1 MRLLNWRRQAVLDA
15 MPTVKPG
22 RVRTPW
28 REFWRRFRRQPI
40 ALAAGLFVLLLIVV
54 AVAAPWIAPFDA
66 ENYFDYDRLNDGPS
80 TIHWFGVDSLGRDIF
95 SRVLL
100 GARISLAAGVFAVL
114 IGAVTGIVLGLLAGY
129 YEGWWDRIIMRI
141 CDVLFA
147 FPGILL
153 AIAVVAVMGSGMA
166 NVIIAVAIFSIP
178 AFARLVR
185 GNTLVLKQQ
194 TFIESARSIGA
205 SDSTI
210 LFRHIL
216 PGTVS
221 SIVVFFTMRIGV
233 SIISA
238 ASLSFLGLGAQPPT
252 PEWGAML
259 NEARAD
265 MVIAPHVAIFPAIA
279 IFLTVLAFNLLG
291 DGLRDALDPK
301 IKG

>member
-1 MRLLNWRRQAVLDA
+1 MRLFNWRRQAVLNA
-15 MPTVKPG
+15 MPIVRPDS
-22 RVRTPW
+22 VRTPW
-28 REFWRRFRRQPI
+28 HEFLRRLRRQPVAMI
-40 ALAAGLFVLLLIVV
+40 AGAFVLLLIVV
-54 AVAAPWIAPFDA
+54 ALVARWIAPFDA

-80 TIHWFGVDSLGRDIF
+80 MLHWFGVDSLGRDIF
-95 SRVLL
+95 SRVLV
-100 GARISLAAGVFAVL
+100 GAQISLAAGVFSVL
-114 IGAVTGIVLGLLAGY
+114 IGALIGTFFGLLAGY
-129 YEGWWDRIIMRI
+129 YEGWWDRVIMRI

-153 AIAVVAVMGSGMA
+153 AIAVVAVLGSGMA
-166 NVIIAVAIFSIP
+166 NVIFAVAIFSIP

-185 GNTLVLKQQ
+185 GNTLVLKHQ

-205 SDSTI
+205 SDWTI
-210 LFRHIL
+210 IFRHIL

-221 SIVVFFTMRIGV
+221 SIVVYFTMRIGT

-265 MVIAPHVAIFPAIA
+265 MVIAPHVALFPSLA

>member
-1 MRLLNWRRQAVLDA
+1 MRLLNWRRAAILNA
-15 MPTVKPG
+15 IPGLKPDQ
-22 RVRTPW
+22 VRTPW
-28 REFWRRFRRQPI
+28 HEFWRRFRRQP
-40 ALAAGLFVLLLIVV
+40 LAMTAGLFVVILILLAIV
-54 AVAAPWIAPFDA
+54 APWIAPFDA

-80 TIHWFGVDSLGRDIF
+80 PLHWFGVDSLGRDIF

-100 GARISLAAGVFAVL
+100 GARISLAAGVLAVL
-114 IGAVTGIVLGLLAGY
+114 IGALIGTVLGLLAGY

-166 NVIIAVAIFSIP
+166 NVIIAVAVFSVP

-185 GNTLVLKQQ
+185 GNTLVLKHQ
-194 TFIESARSIGA
+194 TFVESARSIGA
-205 SDSTI
+205 SDMTI
-210 LFRHIL
+210 LFSHIL

-221 SIVVFFTMRIGV
+221 SIVVYFTMRIGT

-265 MVIAPHVAIFPAIA
+265 MVIAPHVALFPSLA